1 MKEKILAALK
11 TKYANLGFGLKALD
25 GMAAV
30 LAKTVTDESQL
41 ETAVNGVEEIL
52 KVFQADADRARTEY
66 NTLKRQY
73 DELKAGA
80 ETPPANGGGQDNKN
94 EPDKTFDAEAFKI
107 DLLKKIRKK
116 QAAATQQSRHAA
128 QRTADIASKATEFG
142 IPPKI
147 VSKLTIVQDMTLTL
161 EVFSNDS
168 STTGGGFRKRN
179 ITSKETPP
187 RQ

>member
-30 LAKTVTDESQL
+30 LAKTVADESQL

-80 ETPPANGGGQDNKN
+80 TC
-94 EPDKTFDAEAFKI
+94 
-107 DLLKKIRKK
+107 
-116 QAAATQQSRHAA
+116 QQG
-128 QRTADIASKATEFG
+128 RT
-142 IPPKI
+142 
-147 VSKLTIVQDMTLTL
+147 
-161 EVFSNDS
+161 
-168 STTGGGFRKRN
+168 
-179 ITSKETPP
+179 